1 MTIIEAC
8 FLVLQTTNSK
18 FKNKTFVLNMGK
30 PINIYKLA
38 EYFAKLKS
46 KINPTYKYKIV
57 ETGLNTGE
65 KMHEKLFST
74 NEKILYSDTYLKVI
88 KKKKI
93 HRVLFEKK
101 YNELVSAYTKNDKQ
115 KLLRI
120 LKRF

>member
-1 MTIIEAC
+1 MRN
-8 FLVLQTTNSK
+8 FFQQ
-18 FKNKTFVLNMGK
+18 
-30 PINIYKLA
+30 
-38 EYFAKLKS
+38 
-46 KINPTYKYKIV
+46 
-57 ETGLNTGE
+57 
-65 KMHEKLFST
+65 

-101 YNELVSAYTKNDKQ
+101 INELVSAYTKNDKQ

>member
-65 KMHEKLFST
+65 KMHEKLFQQMR
-74 NEKILYSDTYLKVI
+74 KYFILI
-88 KKKKI
+88 
-93 HRVLFEKK
+93 
-101 YNELVSAYTKNDKQ
+101 
-115 KLLRI
+115 RI
-120 LKRF
+120 